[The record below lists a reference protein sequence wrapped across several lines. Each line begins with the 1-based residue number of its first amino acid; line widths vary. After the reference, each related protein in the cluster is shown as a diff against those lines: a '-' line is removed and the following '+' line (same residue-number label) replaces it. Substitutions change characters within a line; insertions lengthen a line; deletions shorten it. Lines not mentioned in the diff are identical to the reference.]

1 MMKGKLFIIE
11 GVDGSGKETQTNRLY
26 ERLKSDNINI
36 RKVEYPNY
44 KSDSSALVKMYLN
57 GDFGKNADDVN
68 AYIASTFY
76 AVDRYASYKTEW
88 EDFYMNGG
96 IVLADRYTSSNM
108 IHQASKIE
116 DKKEQ
121 QRFLQWLDDL
131 EFGMYGLPRPTR
143 VIFLNMPP
151 EYSKQLM
158 ENRDNKIT
166 GAAKKDIHESD
177 FEYLKKSYDNAMNVV
192 RTNHWEVVNC
202 VENGIILTIEQIHE
216 KVYMEVKKG
225 LEKTV

>member
-1 MMKGKLFIIE
+1 MKGKLFIIE
-11 GVDGSGKETQTNRLY
+11 GLEH
-26 ERLKSDNINI
+26 
-36 RKVEYPNY
+36 PNY

-57 GDFGKNADDVN
+57 GDFGKNVEDVN
-68 AYIASTFY
+68 AYISSTFF

-88 EDFYMNGG
+88 EDFYINGG
-96 IVLADRYTSSNM
+96 IILADRYTSSNM

-121 QRFLQWLDDL
+121 QEFLDWLEDL
-131 EFGMYGLPRPTR
+131 EFGMYGLPRPTD

-166 GAAKKDIHESD
+166 GNAEKDIHESNYD
-177 FEYLKKSYDNAMNVV
+177 YLKKSYINAMDVV
-192 RTNHWEVVNC
+192 RAYDWPIVDC
-202 VENGIILTIEQIHE
+202 VENGKILSIEEIHE
-216 KVYMEVKKG
+216 KIYTEVKKG
-225 LEKTV
+225 LLKDV